1 MHVAMRASAAR
12 TTPYRFARGPLA
24 VAALLASLSS
34 TARAETP
41 QQIAE
46 THFRAGLKL
55 YNQDN
60 FEAAR
65 LEFLQAQAVY
75 PRSSLLRN
83 LALCELKTN
92 RPLEALHHL
101 RTYLADPASDSRD
114 YAKKN
119 LDDAYARTGHITVR
133 AIEGAAVSVDGQAQG
148 NAPFKDPIDLLP
160 GKHLLEARLGERKLS
175 RDVDAP
181 AGSVIETDLRFEE
194 KPAPIGV
201 SAPAN
206 TEATAARS
214 PVEPPHEEPRSSA
227 RWLWPAGLGLGVV
240 AGVGLGLG
248 FAAAHRSSVDEA
260 DRINASAPG
269 GNVCASAASDG
280 CRARQDKLSTASN
293 QATISNVSYIVGGA
307 FLVAAITSAVVVY
320 WPRAST
326 TNNVALAPLLGPGV
340 GGFQLSRNF

>member
-12 TTPYRFARGPLA
+12 TTPYRFALGPLA
-24 VAALLASLSS
+24 VAVLLASLSS
-34 TARAETP
+34 TAQAETP

-92 RPLEALHHL
+92 RPLEALRHL

-133 AIEGAAVSVDGQAQG
+133 ATEGAALSIDGQAQG
-148 NAPFKDPIDLLP
+148 NAPFKEPIDLLP
-160 GKHLLEARLGERKLS
+160 GKHVLKARLGERKRA

-181 AGSVIETDLRFEE
+181 AGSLIETDLRFEE
-194 KPAPIGV
+194 QPGPIGV
-201 SAPAN
+201 SAKAN
-206 TEATAARS
+206 TEPTGAQS
-214 PVEPPHEEPRSSA
+214 PAEPPREEPRSSA
-227 RWLWPAGLGLGVV
+227 RWLLPAGLGLGFV
-240 AGVGLGLG
+240 AGMGLGLG
-248 FAAAHRSSVDEA
+248 FAVAHRSSVDEA

-269 GNVCASAASDG
+269 GNVCANPASDG
-280 CRARQDKLSTASN
+280 CRARDDKLSTASN
-293 QATISNVSYIVGGA
+293 QATISDYSFVIGGA
-307 FLVAAITSAVVVY
+307 FAVLAVTSAVILY

-326 TNNVALAPLLGPGV
+326 KNVALTPVLGPGV